1 MKEKAKLL
9 IILFALVNSSVWA
22 QNQENMKP
30 EILKLRDNKVEIN
43 YYHQGQ
49 GDTTLLF
56 LHGWCINS
64 SYWENQLSHFSNNY
78 KVYAL
83 DLPGFGKSTAKRED
97 WTIQEYATD
106 INEFIET
113 LNLENVVI
121 VGHSMAGEIMI
132 QAALSKN
139 PNIIG
144 LIGVDNFKHVDVE
157 FSPEEMEQMSGM
169 LTMLKQDFENTVVVF
184 AENWLLH
191 PSTPAE
197 VKERIKNDFTAVNP
211 IVGENALKNLMQFS
225 ELTPAILEKQEHKLY
240 LINSDAN
247 PTNEVGLK
255 NRCKN
260 GYEIKT
266 IHSTG
271 HYPMIEKPL
280 EFNQLL
286 DEILKNLN

>member
-1 MKEKAKLL
+1 M
-9 IILFALVNSSVWA
+9 S
-22 QNQENMKP
+22 QNQENMKQ
-30 EILKLRDNKVEIN
+30 ESLKLRDNKVEIN

-49 GDTTLLF
+49 GGITLLF

-64 SYWENQLSHFSNNY
+64 TYWENQLSHFSNNY
-78 KVYAL
+78 NVYAL
-83 DLPGFGKSTAKRED
+83 DLPGFGKSTAKREN
-97 WTIQEYATD
+97 WTIEEYAKD

-113 LNLENVVI
+113 LDLKNIVI

-169 LTMLKQDFENTVVVF
+169 LNMLKQDFKNTVFKF
-184 AENWLLH
+184 AEKWLLL
-191 PSTPAE
+191 PSTPSE
-197 VKERIKNDFTAVNP
+197 VKKRIKNDFPTVNP
-211 IVGENALKNLMQFS
+211 IVGEATLVNLIQFS
-225 ELTPAILEKQEHKLY
+225 GLTPAILEKQEHKLY

-247 PTNEVGLK
+247 LTNEIGLK
-255 NRCKN
+255 NRCKH

-271 HYPMIEKPL
+271 HYPMIEKPD

-286 DEILKNLN
+286 DEILENLN